1 MLGTRYVY
9 VTKRRPCLTELMP
22 NLSSCSRMRLR
33 PRLAP
38 LTVTYKAPPFFSP
51 DSPLLPLLEACSS
64 PMNRVAI
71 CHHFFPRRHLRV
83 IRPSSPSAL
92 VPSCNSSTARPRGIA
107 KASPVIAP
115 HLLNIEPFRH
125 SPRQFATMASAT
137 GFYDFKP
144 LDSTH
149 AMPRKPRAVDPRQ
162 HQSYMD

>member
-1 MLGTRYVY
+1 MSHGAHAESVQL
-9 VTKRRPCLTELMP
+9 
-22 NLSSCSRMRLR
+22 LSDALAAEARTTHCHLQSAAFFL
-33 PRLAP
+33 PRFAFAS
-38 LTVTYKAPPFFSP
+38 VAK
-51 DSPLLPLLEACSS
+51 ACSS

-71 CHHFFPRRHLRV
+71 CHHIAPRRLLRV
-83 IRPSSPSAL
+83 IRPSSPLAL
-92 VPSCNSSTARPRGIA
+92 VPSCNSATARPRGIA

-115 HLLNIEPFRH
+115 HLLNAEPFRH

-162 HQSYMD
+162 H